1 MPQLESLAIIMAHYN
16 KDEIQQLKQDLTVKE
31 TLCGFPMEF
40 KTTWGLFSPKAIDD
54 GSVMLLKYLDIKDSD
69 HCLDLGCGYG
79 VLGLTMA
86 KQAPNGQTIMVD
98 KDYVAVDYANTN
110 CKLNK
115 LTHAQARLSNGFS
128 DVPEREFD
136 VIVSNIPA
144 KVGNELLYIFLND
157 AYKRLKPGGTFYV
170 VTITG
175 LRNFMKTGF
184 KEVFGNYKKHK
195 QGPAYTVASA
205 TKE

>member
-1 MPQLESLAIIMAHYN
+1 MAHYTKSQIAELK
-16 KDEIQQLKQDLTVKE
+16 KDLSIEDTV
-31 TLCGFPMEF
+31 TGYPMSF
-40 KTTWGLFSPKAIDD
+40 ATTWGIFSPRAIDD
-54 GSVMLLKYLDIKDSD
+54 GSIMLLKYLEVEPDDK
-69 HCLDLGCGYG
+69 CLDLGCGYG

-86 KQAPNGQTIMVD
+86 KMAPQGEVIMVD
-98 KDYVAVDYANTN
+98 KDFVAVNYANKNAKKNNTP
-110 CKLNK
+110 
-115 LTHAQARLSNGFS
+115 HASARLSNGFS
-128 DVPEREFD
+128 DVPEKEFN

-157 AYKRLKPGGTFYV
+157 AYQRLAPGGRLYV

-175 LRNFMKTGF
+175 LRDFMKRAF

-205 TKE
+205 TKEG

>member
-1 MPQLESLAIIMAHYN
+1 MVTTFMAHYT
-16 KDEIQQLKQDLTVKE
+16 KEQIAELKNDLLIKA
-31 TLCGFPMEF
+31 TLNEFPMSF
-40 KTTWGLFSPKAIDD
+40 KTTWGIFSPRAIDD
-54 GSVMLLKYLDIKDSD
+54 GSIMLLKYLDITATDK
-69 HCLDLGCGYG
+69 CLDLGCGYG

-86 KQAPNGQTIMVD
+86 KMAPQGETLMVD
-98 KDYVAVDYANTN
+98 KDYVAVDYANQN
-110 CKLNK
+110 AKLNQ
-115 LTHAQARLSNGFS
+115 TANAHARLSNGFS
-128 DVPEREFD
+128 EVKEKDFN

-157 AYKRLKPGGTFYV
+157 AYQRLAPGGRFYV

-175 LRNFMKTGF
+175 LRDFMKKAF

-205 TKE
+205 VKEA

>member
-1 MPQLESLAIIMAHYN
+1 MAHYT
-16 KDEIQQLKQDLTVKE
+16 KSQIAELKKDLTVE
-31 TLCGFPMEF
+31 DTLNDFPMSF
-40 KTTWGLFSPKAIDD
+40 DTTWGIFSPRSIDV
-54 GSVMLLKYLDIKDSD
+54 GSIMLLKYLEVEPQDK
-69 HCLDLGCGYG
+69 CLDLGCGYG

-86 KQAPNGQTIMVD
+86 KMAPQGEVLMVD
-98 KDYVAVDYANTN
+98 KDYVAVNYANKN
-110 CKLNK
+110 AKKNQ
-115 LTHAQARLSNGFS
+115 APNASARLSNGFS
-128 DVPEREFD
+128 EVSDKGYN

-157 AYKRLKPGGTFYV
+157 AYERLAPGGRFYV

-175 LRNFMKTGF
+175 LRDFMKRAF

-205 TKE
+205 VKEE

>member
-1 MPQLESLAIIMAHYN
+1 MAHYTKEQITELKN
-16 KDEIQQLKQDLTVKE
+16 DLLIKD
-31 TLCGFPMEF
+31 TLNNFPMSF
-40 KTTWGLFSPKAIDD
+40 KTTWGIFSPRAIDD
-54 GSVMLLKYLDIKDSD
+54 GSIMLLKYLDVAPTDK
-69 HCLDLGCGYG
+69 CLDLGCGYG

-86 KQAPNGQTIMVD
+86 KMAPQGETLMVD
-98 KDYVAVDYANTN
+98 KDYVAVDYANQN
-110 CKLNK
+110 AKLNQ
-115 LTHAQARLSNGFS
+115 TTNAQAKLSNGFS
-128 DVPEREFD
+128 EVHQKDFN

-157 AYKRLKPGGTFYV
+157 AYERLAPGGRFYV

-175 LRNFMKTGF
+175 LRDFMKRAF

-205 TKE
+205 VKEE

>member
-1 MPQLESLAIIMAHYN
+1 MAHYT
-16 KDEIQQLKQDLTVKE
+16 KEQIADLKKDLTIKDQ
-31 TLCGFPMEF
+31 LCGFDMQF

-54 GSVMLLKYLDIKDSD
+54 GSIMLLKYLDVQPEDK
-69 HCLDLGCGYG
+69 CLDLGCGYG

-86 KQAPNGQTIMVD
+86 KQADKGQVIMVD
-98 KDYVAVDYANTN
+98 KDYLAVEYANTN
-110 CKLNK
+110 AKLNH
-115 LTHAQARLSNGFS
+115 TPHASARLSNGFS
-128 DVPEREFD
+128 DVPEHHFD

-157 AYKRLKPGGTFYV
+157 AYERLKPGGTFYV

-205 TKE
+205 TKEA

>member
-1 MPQLESLAIIMAHYN
+1 MAHYT
-16 KDEIQQLKQDLTVKE
+16 KEQIQDLKKDLLVKDQ
-31 TLCGFPMEF
+31 LCGFDMQF
-40 KTTWGLFSPKAIDD
+40 KTSWGLFSPRAIDE
-54 GSVMLLKYLDIKDSD
+54 GSVMLLKYLEIQANDK
-69 HCLDLGCGYG
+69 CLDLGCGYG

-86 KQAPNGQTIMVD
+86 KQASQGEVIMVD
-98 KDYVAVDYANTN
+98 KDYLAVDYANAN
-110 CKLNK
+110 AKLNN
-115 LTHAQARLSNGFS
+115 LSHASARLSNGFS
-128 DVPEREFD
+128 EVSEKEFD

-157 AYKRLKPGGTFYV
+157 AYERLKPGGTFYV

-184 KEVFGNYKKHK
+184 KEIFGNYKKHK

-205 TKE
+205 TKEA

>member
-1 MPQLESLAIIMAHYN
+1 MAHYTKEQITELKN
-16 KDEIQQLKQDLTVKE
+16 DLLIKD
-31 TLCGFPMEF
+31 TLNNFPMSF
-40 KTTWGLFSPKAIDD
+40 KTTWGIFSPRAIDD
-54 GSVMLLKYLDIKDSD
+54 GSIMLLKYLDVAPTDK
-69 HCLDLGCGYG
+69 CLDLGCGYG

-86 KQAPNGQTIMVD
+86 KMAPQGETLMVD
-98 KDYVAVDYANTN
+98 KDYVAVDYANQN
-110 CKLNK
+110 AKLNQ
-115 LTHAQARLSNGFS
+115 TANAQAKLSNGFS
-128 DVPEREFD
+128 EVHQKNFN

-157 AYKRLKPGGTFYV
+157 AYERLAPGGRFYV

-175 LRNFMKTGF
+175 LRDFMKRAF

-205 TKE
+205 VKEE

>member
-1 MPQLESLAIIMAHYN
+1 MAHYSKAQIADLK
-16 KDEIQQLKQDLTVKE
+16 KDLHVED
-31 TLCGFPMEF
+31 TLNGFPMTF
-40 KTTWGLFSPKAIDD
+40 DTTWGIFSPRAIDD
-54 GSVMLLKYLDIKDSD
+54 GSIMLLKYLDVGPNDN
-69 HCLDLGCGYG
+69 CLDLGCGYG

-86 KQAPNGQTIMVD
+86 KMAPQGTTLMVD
-98 KDYVAVDYANTN
+98 KDYVAVDYANKNAKKNNITN
-110 CKLNK
+110 
-115 LTHAQARLSNGFS
+115 ASSRLSNGFS
-128 DVPEREFD
+128 EVVEKDFN

-157 AYKRLKPGGTFYV
+157 AYDRLAPGGRFYV

-175 LRNFMKTGF
+175 LRDFMKRAF

-205 TKE
+205 VKE

>member
-1 MPQLESLAIIMAHYN
+1 MAHYSKAQIADLK
-16 KDEIQQLKQDLTVKE
+16 KDLHVED
-31 TLCGFPMEF
+31 TLNGFPMTF
-40 KTTWGLFSPKAIDD
+40 DTTWGIFSPRAIDD
-54 GSVMLLKYLDIKDSD
+54 GSIMLLKYLDVGPNDN
-69 HCLDLGCGYG
+69 CLDLGCGYG

-86 KQAPNGQTIMVD
+86 KMAPQGTTLMVD
-98 KDYVAVDYANTN
+98 KDYVAVDYANKNAKKNNITN
-110 CKLNK
+110 
-115 LTHAQARLSNGFS
+115 ASARLSNGFS
-128 DVPEREFD
+128 EVVEKDFN

-157 AYKRLKPGGTFYV
+157 AYDRLAPGGRFYV

-175 LRNFMKTGF
+175 LRDFMKRAF

-205 TKE
+205 VKE

>member
-1 MPQLESLAIIMAHYN
+1 MAHYT
-16 KDEIQQLKQDLTVKE
+16 KQQIAELKQDLLIKD
-31 TLCGFPMEF
+31 TLNGFPMSF
-40 KTTWGLFSPKAIDD
+40 NTTWGIFSPRAIDD
-54 GSVMLLKYLDIKDSD
+54 GSIMLLKYLDVNSNDK
-69 HCLDLGCGYG
+69 CLDLGCGYG

-86 KQAPNGQTIMVD
+86 KMAPQGKVLMVD
-98 KDYVAVDYANTN
+98 KDYVAVDYANKN
-110 CKLNK
+110 AMLNQ
-115 LTHAQARLSNGFS
+115 TQNAEARLSNGFS
-128 DVPEREFD
+128 NVQENEFN

-157 AYKRLKPGGTFYV
+157 AYERLAPGGRFYV

-175 LRNFMKTGF
+175 LRDFMKRAF

-205 TKE
+205 TKES

>member
-1 MPQLESLAIIMAHYN
+1 MAHYN
-16 KDEIQQLKQDLTVKE
+16 KQQIAELKKDLHIKT
-31 TLCGFPMEF
+31 TLKDFPMSF
-40 KTTWGLFSPKAIDD
+40 DTTWGIFSPRAIDD
-54 GSVMLLKYLDIKDSD
+54 GSIMLLKYLDVAADDK
-69 HCLDLGCGYG
+69 CLDLGCGYG

-86 KQAPNGQTIMVD
+86 KMAPQGEVIMVD
-98 KDYVAVDYANTN
+98 KDYVAVEYAQRNA
-110 CKLNK
+110 KLNK
-115 LTHAQARLSNGFS
+115 TSNATAQLSNGFS
-128 DVPEREFD
+128 EVKDKDFN

-157 AYKRLKPGGTFYV
+157 AYERLEPGGRFYV

-175 LRNFMKTGF
+175 LRDFMKRAF

-205 TKE
+205 VKEA

>member
-1 MPQLESLAIIMAHYN
+1 MAHYTKSQIAELK
-16 KDEIQQLKQDLTVKE
+16 KDLQVEDTINN
-31 TLCGFPMEF
+31 FPMSF
-40 KTTWGLFSPKAIDD
+40 DTTWGIFSPRSIDV
-54 GSVMLLKYLDIKDSD
+54 GSIMLLKYLEVESTDK
-69 HCLDLGCGYG
+69 CLDLGCGYG

-86 KQAPNGQTIMVD
+86 KMAPQGEVLMVD
-98 KDYVAVDYANTN
+98 KDYVAVEYANRNAKKNQTP
-110 CKLNK
+110 
-115 LTHAQARLSNGFS
+115 HASARLSNGFS
-128 DVPEREFD
+128 DVPEKGFN

-157 AYKRLKPGGTFYV
+157 AYERLAPGGRFYV

-175 LRNFMKTGF
+175 LRDFMKRAF

-205 TKE
+205 VKEE

>member
-1 MPQLESLAIIMAHYN
+1 MAHYS
-16 KDEIQQLKQDLTVKE
+16 KDEIQQLKQDLTIE
-31 TLCGFPMEF
+31 HSLCGFPMQF

-54 GSVMLLKYLDIKDSD
+54 GSIMLLKYVDVQADDK
-69 HCLDLGCGYG
+69 CLDLGCGYG

-86 KQAPNGQTIMVD
+86 KQAPKGHVIMAD
-98 KDYVAVDYANTN
+98 KDFVAVDYANHN
-110 CKLNK
+110 CRLNK
-115 LTHAQARLSNGFS
+115 VANAEARLSNGFS
-128 DVPEREFD
+128 AIDERHFN

-144 KVGNELLYIFLND
+144 KVGNELLYIFLHD
-157 AYKRLKPGGTFYV
+157 AYKRLAPGGTFYV

-175 LRNFMKTGF
+175 LRDFMKKAF

-205 TKE
+205 TKEA

>member
-1 MPQLESLAIIMAHYN
+1 MTF
-16 KDEIQQLKQDLTVKE
+16 D
-31 TLCGFPMEF
+31 
-40 KTTWGLFSPKAIDD
+40 TTWGIFSPRAIDD
-54 GSVMLLKYLDIKDSD
+54 GSIMLLKYLDVGPNDN
-69 HCLDLGCGYG
+69 CLDLGCGYG

-86 KQAPNGQTIMVD
+86 KMAPQGTTLMVD
-98 KDYVAVDYANTN
+98 KDYVAVDYANKNAKKNNITN
-110 CKLNK
+110 
-115 LTHAQARLSNGFS
+115 ASSRLSNGFS
-128 DVPEREFD
+128 EVVEKDFN

-157 AYKRLKPGGTFYV
+157 AYDRLAPGGRFYV

-175 LRNFMKTGF
+175 LRDFMKRAF

-205 TKE
+205 VKE

>member
-1 MPQLESLAIIMAHYN
+1 MAHYTKEQIADLKN
-16 KDEIQQLKQDLTVKE
+16 DLLIKDSI
-31 TLCGFPMEF
+31 CGFPMSF

-54 GSVMLLKYLDIKDSD
+54 GSVMLLKYLDIKPEDK
-69 HCLDLGCGYG
+69 CIDLGCGYG
-79 VLGLTMA
+79 VLGLAMA
-86 KQAPNGQTIMVD
+86 KQANQGQVVMVD
-98 KDYVAVDYANTN
+98 KDYLAVDYANTN
-110 CKLNK
+110 AKLNN
-115 LTHAQARLSNGFS
+115 LAHASARLSNGFS
-128 DVPEREFD
+128 AIPERDFD

-157 AYKRLKPGGTFYV
+157 AYERLKPGGTFYV

-205 TKE
+205 TKPA

>member
-1 MPQLESLAIIMAHYN
+1 MAHYTKSQIAELK
-16 KDEIQQLKQDLTVKE
+16 KDLVVND
-31 TLCGFPMEF
+31 TLNDFPMSF
-40 KTTWGLFSPKAIDD
+40 DTTWGIFSPRQVDV
-54 GSVMLLKYLDIKDSD
+54 GSIMLLKYLEVESTDK
-69 HCLDLGCGYG
+69 CLDLGCGYG

-86 KQAPNGQTIMVD
+86 KMAPQGEVLMVD
-98 KDYVAVDYANTN
+98 KDYVAVDYANRN
-110 CKLNK
+110 AKKNK
-115 LTHAQARLSNGFS
+115 TPHASARLSNGFS
-128 DVPEREFD
+128 DVPEKGFN

-157 AYKRLKPGGTFYV
+157 AYERLAPGGRFYV

-175 LRNFMKTGF
+175 LRDFMKRAF

-205 TKE
+205 IKEE